1 VLTPRWMATRPYDQK
16 KTVEDGTLDR
26 YSRPIEIARVVE
38 FLVSDAASYIT
49 GQVIRADGGTQCWPA

>member
-1 VLTPRWMATRPYDQK
+1 MNADSNLE

-38 FLVSDAASYIT
+38 FLVSGAASYIT
-49 GQVIRADGGTQCWPA
+49 GQTISVSGGLTMQG

>member
-1 VLTPRWMATRPYDQK
+1 M
-16 KTVEDGTLDR
+16 VEDGTLDR

-38 FLVSDAASYIT
+38 FLVSGAASYIT

>member
-1 VLTPRWMATRPYDQK
+1 MATRPYDQK

-38 FLVSDAASYIT
+38 FLVSGAASYIT
-49 GQVIRADGGTQCWPA
+49 GQVIRVDGGMQCWPA